1 MAAKVLLVDNQ
12 RHFVVGLLNGL
23 EDVESFYKLLAD
35 AVGYNLWEAERK
47 RKVRLN
53 LNLLETQ
60 TGELLAVVVWRVMS
74 A

>member
-12 RHFVVGLLNGL
+12 RHFAVGLLNGL

-35 AVGYNLWEAERK
+35 TIGYNLWEAERK

-60 TGELLAVVVWRVMS
+60 TGELLAVLVWRVMR